1 MAPKIISAALICVAL
16 AAANPAVVAF
26 NPSLHAVAP
35 VRFPRATCVGRAGA
49 TVLHSSAAAVA
60 PGGAAEQVRKI

>member
-49 TVLHSSAAAVA
+49 TVLHSSVAAVA
-60 PGGAAEQVRKI
+60 PGGAAEQVKKI